1 MADGQDGSLF
11 TEAVAAV
18 AAAGTILGGLFAKKK
33 IEERL
38 ETNQSQNAQR
48 CHGCIA
54 LEEKMKEMEKAL
66 KDLSDAQI
74 RMDERHKAVC
84 LDVKDIKED
93 QKAIH
98 ARITETAQKTAQIL
112 GILSAQQGS

>member
-38 ETNQSQNAQR
+38 ETNQQSGRA
-48 CHGCIA
+48 
-54 LEEKMKEMEKAL
+54 
-66 KDLSDAQI
+66 
-74 RMDERHKAVC
+74 
-84 LDVKDIKED
+84 
-93 QKAIH
+93 
-98 ARITETAQKTAQIL
+98 
-112 GILSAQQGS
+112 